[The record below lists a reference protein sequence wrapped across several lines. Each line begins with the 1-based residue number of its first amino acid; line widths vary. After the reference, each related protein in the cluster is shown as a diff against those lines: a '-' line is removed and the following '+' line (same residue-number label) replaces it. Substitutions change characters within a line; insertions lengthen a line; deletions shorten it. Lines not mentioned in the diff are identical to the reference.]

1 MPTKAH
7 RQQNQG
13 VKAERRFL
21 ARLLSPQIV
30 DALIALSLWLGVSAL
45 VLWRAEEIGV
55 GYDEPIY
62 GGYAMKYLAWLNYL
76 VESWSSGRF
85 FDPFR
90 PEIIDLYWHAKDM
103 HPPIPK
109 LLAAI
114 GYWLLTPILGSDFA
128 GMRSGTAI
136 LFGAM
141 LAAIYWFGR
150 EQLTRSGALFA
161 AFAIAFMPRLFT
173 DAHFLTMDMPV
184 TATVTIGTLLL
195 LRAVEQPNWKRI
207 AAAIIGVGMAFSSKA
222 NGFLIIPA
230 AAIYVLVRDGFQF
243 DGNYLKSQMEP
254 LLKQVCIVALVAFGA
269 MAFLFATWLW
279 LWVDP
284 INRFREY
291 FTFHAKHFVVHTY
304 YLGRLYPV
312 TGENENIIVPTPWH
326 YPFVM
331 TLVTVPTITLL
342 LSLLG
347 MGLTISRW
355 RQSPSLTKMS
365 LISYF
370 VQIAPFLL
378 ASTPKYNGI
387 RLFEPAFPFLGI
399 FAGYVFGLLA
409 KWLLQVLKE
418 RAKQLISEPRLVI
431 GAVGLIL
438 LSPAAY
444 ATLTIHPFGLSYYN
458 ALVGGTKG
466 AANRWGFEVTYWGVN
481 LLSVIPFMNKLP
493 EGTKVLVY
501 PGAWCAYTDFY
512 KNAGILKRDI
522 EIMGNPKDLPKADY
536 VVFQGSQTE
545 LAIAKLADP
554 MFGELLWKLWKEAKP
569 AHAAVHDGVVIVG
582 IYDRETVKK
591 ALEKL
596 KRQMRS
602 EVGDKLS
609 ILRLSSLH
617 RSKMSGS
624 QKEHQKKRRIEKV
637 FTAEFR
643 QYRTPTKASLSG
655 QPLCT
660 VILWTVVG
668 FLSGSLPFSVWLGWL
683 IARADIRRFG
693 NGNPGAINAWRT
705 GGWRA
710 GVPALL
716 LDYLKGAV
724 PVALARFW
732 NGVDGWWI
740 VPVALAPVLGHAFS
754 PFLRFQGGKAIAST
768 FGVWSG
774 LTLWAGPTV
783 MGLTMTLA
791 FAINRTDAWSA
802 MFGMVSLGV
811 YLLLSD
817 ATEPL
822 LAIWA
827 ANFAIVLWKHRY
839 DLRTLPQVRPW
850 LQRLLSR

>member
-1 MPTKAH
+1 MPIKAH
-7 RQQNQG
+7 RLERKQG

-21 ARLLSPQIV
+21 ARLSSLQV
-30 DALIALSLWLGVSAL
+30 ADALIALSLWFAFSAL

-62 GGYAMKYLAWLNYL
+62 GGYAIKYLAWLNYL
-76 VESWSSGRF
+76 VESWSLGRF

-90 PEIIDLYWHAKDM
+90 PEIIDLYWHARDM

-109 LLAAI
+109 LMAAI

-150 EQLTRSGALFA
+150 EQLTRPGALFA
-161 AFAIAFMPRLFT
+161 AFAVAFMPRLFT

-207 AAAIIGVGMAFSSKA
+207 AAAVIGVGMAFSSKA

-230 AAIYVLVRDGFQF
+230 AAVYILVRNGFQF
-243 DGNYLKSQMEP
+243 GGNYLKSQMKP
-254 LLKQVCIVALVAFGA
+254 LLKQVCVVALVAFGA

-312 TGENENIIVPTPWH
+312 MDENENIIIPTPWH

-331 TLVTVPTITLL
+331 TLVTVPTMTLL
-342 LSLLG
+342 LALVG
-347 MGLTISRW
+347 MGLTVFRW
-355 RQSPSLTKMS
+355 RQSPPLTKMS
-365 LISYF
+365 LVSYF

-399 FAGYVFGLLA
+399 LAGYVFGLSA
-409 KWLLQVLKE
+409 KWLLEVLKE
-418 RAKQLISEPRLVI
+418 RAKQLISEPRLVV
-431 GAVGLIL
+431 GAIGLIL
-438 LSPAAY
+438 LAPAAY
-444 ATLTIHPFGLSYYN
+444 ETLTIHPFGLSYYN

-481 LLSVIPFMNKLP
+481 LLSVIPFLNKLP

-512 KNAGILKRDI
+512 KNAGILRRDI

-554 MFGELLWKLWKEAKP
+554 LFGELLWKLWKEAKP
-569 AHAAVHDGVVIVG
+569 AYAAIHDGVVIVG
-582 IYDRETVKK
+582 VYDRETVKGII
-591 ALEKL
+591 EEL
-596 KRQMRS
+596 KRRMSSRFI
-602 EVGDKLS
+602 DKLS
-609 ILRLSSLH
+609 RYRSSSLLPA
-617 RSKMSGS
+617 
-624 QKEHQKKRRIEKV
+624 V
-637 FTAEFR
+637 FSPHKPSPCSVLF
-643 QYRTPTKASLSG
+643 
-655 QPLCT
+655 
-660 VILWTVVG
+660 WTIVG
-668 FLSGSLPFSVWLGWL
+668 FFSGSLPFSFWLGWL
-683 IARADIRRFG
+683 VARVDIRRYG
-693 NGNPGAINAWRT
+693 DGNPGATNAWRV
-705 GGWRA
+705 GGWRV

-716 LDYLKGAV
+716 LDYLKGMM
-724 PVALARFW
+724 PVAIARFW
-732 NGVDGWWI
+732 NGVDGWGL

-768 FGVWSG
+768 FGIWGG
-774 LTLWAGPTV
+774 LTFWVGPTV

-791 FAINRTDAWSA
+791 FAINKTDAWSA
-802 MFGMVSLGV
+802 ILGMVFLGV
-811 YLLLSD
+811 YLMLSNT
-817 ATEPL
+817 TEPL
-822 LAIWA
+822 LVVWA
-827 ANFAIVLWKHRY
+827 GNLAIVIWKHRY
-839 DLRTLPQVRPW
+839 DLRTPPQFRPW
-850 LQRLLSR
+850 LQRLLRR